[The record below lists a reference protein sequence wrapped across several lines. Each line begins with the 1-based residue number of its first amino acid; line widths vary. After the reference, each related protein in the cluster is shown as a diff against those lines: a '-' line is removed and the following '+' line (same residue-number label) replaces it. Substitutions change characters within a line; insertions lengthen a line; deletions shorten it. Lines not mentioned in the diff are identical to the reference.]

1 MSPFTKLFCR
11 MALMLCGAA
20 ALTPAAF
27 AQEAEQMPQA
37 DKTLSPYFFVK
48 SDDPTVD
55 ALPLK
60 ATSAQVNIAGVIAD
74 VSVKQVYKNEG
85 KAPLEAI
92 YIFPGSTR
100 AAVYAMKMTIGE
112 RTIVA
117 KIEKREEARQQYEQA
132 KQEGKSASLLEQ
144 QRPNVFQM
152 NVANIMPGDEI
163 VVEMS
168 YTELLIPTDGM
179 YDFTYPTVVGP
190 RYSNMPAETAPA
202 SEKWVENP
210 YLREGEAPAYTFGM
224 SVNLS
229 AGLPIQQA
237 TCPSHKV
244 NINYESKSFASIKL
258 DESEKTGGNRDFV
271 LKYQLAG
278 GRVESGL
285 LLYKG
290 DEENFFLLMAQPP
303 KRVKPQ
309 AIPAREYIF
318 IVDVSGSMR
327 GFPLD
332 VSKKLLSDL
341 IGKLNPNE
349 QFNVLLFSGDS
360 AVLSENAS
368 LPATPENIQQALQFI
383 SNEQGGGGTEI
394 LPAMQRALALPRAEG
409 MSRSIIIV
417 TDGYVNVEPQV
428 FDLIRSKLGDA
439 NLFAFGIG
447 SSVNRFLIEGMAR
460 VGMGEPF
467 VLLNPSEA
475 PAQAEKFRQYIQ
487 SPVLT
492 QVKLDAQGFEMYDIE
507 PPSMPDVFAERPVM
521 YFGKWR
527 GEPNGTLTLSGIG
540 GEGKYA
546 QAFDVA
552 EIAPRA
558 ENAALRLLWARHR
571 IQMLGDYNALEPTD
585 ERVKAITDLGLK
597 YSLLTQYTSF
607 IAVDSEV
614 RNKDGKSATVKQPLP
629 LPQGVSDAA
638 VGQSARGFTKGMMM
652 NTLAPAPMMTRE
664 KKDVRGGFA
673 VKEEMADDAEP
684 ETKAAPTVTEQD
696 EALPTDSVEMTQD
709 VSTKPVEL
717 SDVETRQTVG
727 AKTFTLQDGVW
738 VDRAYASQKHLIK
751 IQRDS
756 QAFRDLLAALP
767 DLQAIFALGDRVL
780 VALGGDC
787 AVEIAPDGKTELTK
801 DELAQLVQAFKQP

>member
-1 MSPFTKLFCR
+1 MSTFMQSMR
-11 MALMLCGAA
+11 RIALMLCGAA
-20 ALTPAAF
+20 MLAPAAS
-27 AQEAEQMPQA
+27 AQEAEQMDQA
-37 DKTLSPYFFVK
+37 DKTLSPYFFVN

-85 KAPLEAI
+85 KKPIEAI

-100 AAVYAMKMTIGE
+100 AAVYAMKMTIGT

-132 KQEGKSASLLEQ
+132 KREGKSASLLEQ

-179 YDFTYPTVVGP
+179 YEFVYPTVVGP

-210 YLREGEAPAYTFGM
+210 YTHEGEAPKYTFDIAA
-224 SVNLS
+224 NLS
-229 AGLPIQQA
+229 TGLPIQQA

-258 DESEKTGGNRDFV
+258 DDAEKTGGGNRDFV

-278 GRVESGL
+278 GQVESGL

-318 IVDVSGSMR
+318 IVDVSGSMH
-327 GFPLD
+327 GFPLNI
-332 VSKKLLSDL
+332 SKKLLSDL

-349 QFNVLLFSGDS
+349 KFNVLLFSGDS

-368 LPATPENIQQALQFI
+368 LSATPENIQKAIQFI
-383 SNEQGGGGTEI
+383 SNQQGGGGTEI

-409 MSRSIIIV
+409 VSRSIIVV

-428 FDLIRSKLGDA
+428 FDLIRGNLGNA
-439 NLFAFGIG
+439 NMFAFGIG

-467 VLLNPSEA
+467 VLLNENEA

-492 QVKLDAQGFEMYDIE
+492 QAKAEAQGFDMYDIE
-507 PPSMPDVFAERPVM
+507 PPSIPDVFAERPVI

-527 GEPNGTLTLSGIG
+527 GEPSGTLTLSGTG
-540 GEGKYA
+540 GEGKYS
-546 QAFDVA
+546 QTFNLA

-558 ENAALRLLWARHR
+558 ENSALRLLWARHR
-571 IQMLGDYNALEPTD
+571 IQLLGDYYALEPTD

-607 IAVDSEV
+607 IAVDSEA
-614 RNKDGKSATVKQPLP
+614 RNKEGQSTTVKQPLP
-629 LPQGVSDAA
+629 LPQGVSDYA
-638 VGQSARGFTKGMMM
+638 VGQPLAKGLMM
-652 NTLAPAPMMTRE
+652 NSLAPAPMAAPMAERR
-664 KKDVRGGFA
+664 KDRSRGAFA
-673 VKEEMADDAEP
+673 VKEEAAEV
-684 ETKAAPTVTEQD
+684 EKKVAPTVTEQD
-696 EALPTDSVEMTQD
+696 KAQNEPLPAKPDEAGTTQ
-709 VSTKPVEL
+709 V
-717 SDVETRQTVG
+717 VG
-727 AKTFTLQDGVW
+727 KKTFALQDGAW
-738 VDRAYASQKHLIK
+738 IDRAHSADKTLVKIK
-751 IQRDS
+751 RDS
-756 QAFRDLLAALP
+756 RAFRDLLAALP
-767 DLQAIFALGDRVL
+767 ELEDVFKLGDRVI
-780 VALGGDC
+780 VSFGSYS
-787 AVEIAPDGKTELTK
+787 VEIAPDGKTKLTK
-801 DELAQLVQAFKQP
+801 DELKQLVQAFKQP